1 MKKLGQRIREK
12 REELGLTM
20 EDLGQKM
27 HVNKSTIS
35 KWERGAVES
44 IKRSHV
50 DELAQILHCSPEW
63 LMGFDD
69 KPEVKVVY
77 PADGEEPVTAVVDHK
92 PIIGNESQRAQRA
105 LLYKVALEVKPEN
118 LKTAIEILKSL
129 I

>member
-1 MKKLGQRIREK
+1 
-12 REELGLTM
+12 
-20 EDLGQKM
+20 
-27 HVNKSTIS
+27 
-35 KWERGAVES
+35 
-44 IKRSHV
+44 
-50 DELAQILHCSPEW
+50 
-63 LMGFDD
+63 MGFDD

-77 PADGEEPVTAVVDHK
+77 LAEGEEPVTAVVDHK